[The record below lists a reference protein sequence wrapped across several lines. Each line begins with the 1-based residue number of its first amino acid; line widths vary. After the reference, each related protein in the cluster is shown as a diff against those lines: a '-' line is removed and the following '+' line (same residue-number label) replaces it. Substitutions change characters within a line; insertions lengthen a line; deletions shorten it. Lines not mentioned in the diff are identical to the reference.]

1 MLTTEQIIN
10 LARKQEWWN
19 EFDEKRVVSVE
30 ALALRA
36 LKVGRY
42 KYFITSAFIFDSL
55 VWYDRAEQFTKL
67 CKEKENENKNSV
79 PEYDLV
85 ASKKVVARFYP
96 NNQRTLSAELLSK
109 AAAEI
114 LKESNIAYDYLRY
127 EPEEKAYVA
136 YKNSASWVR
145 R

>member
-1 MLTTEQIIN
+1 MLTTQQIIN

-19 EFDEKRVVSVE
+19 EFDKKRKVSVE
-30 ALALRA
+30 TLALYT
-36 LKVGRY
+36 LKTKRY
-42 KYFITSAFIFDSL
+42 ESFLEAAFIFDNSDWL
-55 VWYDRAEQFTKL
+55 TRAEQFAKL
-67 CKEKENENKNSV
+67 CKKEENKNSV

-85 ASKKVVARFYP
+85 ASKKVVARFYL
-96 NNQRTLSAELLSK
+96 NNQMPPKGLFSK
-109 AAAEI
+109 IAEI
-114 LKESNIAYDYLRY
+114 LKESNIAYDYLKY

>member
-10 LARKQEWWN
+10 LAKKQEWWN
-19 EFDEKRVVSVE
+19 EFDKKRNLSVE
-30 ALALRA
+30 VLALYA
-36 LKVGRY
+36 LKAKSY
-42 KYFITSAFIFDSL
+42 EAFLSSAFVFDDVNWL
-55 VWYDRAEQFTKL
+55 TRAEQFVKF
-67 CKEKENENKNSV
+67 CKEEENKNSV

-96 NNQRTLSAELLSK
+96 NNQTPSKGLLSK
-109 AAAEI
+109 AAEI

-136 YKNSASWVR
+136 YKHSASWVR

>member
-10 LARKQEWWN
+10 LAKKQEWWN
-19 EFDEKRVVSVE
+19 KFDKKRKVSVE
-30 ALALRA
+30 KLAHDA
-36 LKVGRY
+36 IESENY
-42 KYFITSAFIFDSL
+42 EIFMMSAFSFDEL
-55 VWYDRAEQFTKL
+55 VWFARAEQFVKL
-67 CKEKENENKNSV
+67 CKEEENKNSV

-96 NNQRTLSAELLSK
+96 NNQTPSKGLLSK
-109 AAAEI
+109 AAEI
-114 LKESNIAYDYLRY
+114 LKESNIAYDYWRY

-136 YKNSASWVR
+136 YKHSASWVR